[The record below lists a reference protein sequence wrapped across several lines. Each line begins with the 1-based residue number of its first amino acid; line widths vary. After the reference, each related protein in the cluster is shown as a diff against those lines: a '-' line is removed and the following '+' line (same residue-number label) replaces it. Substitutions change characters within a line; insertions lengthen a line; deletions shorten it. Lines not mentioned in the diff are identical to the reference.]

1 MKRTPKTLYA
11 AIVIV
16 ATTAAFLIGCKKDDS
31 TTTAA
36 DTPTANEL
44 ARGEATLAKIMDFK
58 QQVDYYQSYPDV
70 KDGTTMSIDEAIW
83 NIEALF
89 NLTYAYPELS
99 YGRTVTADTVLYL
112 PVSVDNTVLLT
123 DLTVFYGQMYEV
135 ISDIYHGIELD
146 SKQFIILD
154 VEAGDLHGGQQA
166 IKLHSVQGSVKGIP
180 PTPPGPPQQWEPFEE
195 GSDWYYGED
204 GGRRDGTLLYVM
216 DAADTLANM
225 LNAILVPKAPN
236 GQAYIYTEIMMKELP
251 YEIHLS
257 FSHNFYQGEYCEFY
271 MENAEADDKW
281 LNTSQM
287 NFQYYG
293 ERHLVLSVLR
303 DYDDGI
309 QGPVPSNFKFF
320 NVTIEDYHS
329 SSDQDLTIG
338 HHTKAYYGQRET
350 IYYNI
355 IVKDNL

>member
-36 DTPTANEL
+36 DTPTADEL

-89 NLTYAYPELS
+89 NLTYSYPELS
-99 YGRTVTADTVLYL
+99 YGRTVTADTILYL
-112 PVSVDNTVLLT
+112 PLQADNTVLLT
-123 DLTVFYGQMYEV
+123 ELTVFYGQMYEV
-135 ISDIYHGIELD
+135 ISDIYHGIDLD
-146 SKQFIILD
+146 NKQFIILD
-154 VEAGDLHGGQQA
+154 VELGEWQGSQQA
-166 IKLHSVQGSVKGIP
+166 IRLQSIQGSAKGIQP
-180 PTPPGPPQQWEPFEE
+180 PTPQPVVWAPFAYGPAWC
-195 GSDWYYGED
+195 YGED
-204 GGRRDGTLLYVM
+204 GGRTDGSFSFEM

-225 LNAILVPKAPN
+225 LNATLVAKAPV
-236 GQAYIYTEIMMKELP
+236 GQEYIYTEIMMKELP
-251 YEIHLS
+251 YEMHPS
-257 FSHNFYQGEYCEFY
+257 FSHNLYQGEYYEFY
-271 MENAEADDKW
+271 VQDAAEEDKW
-281 LNTSQM
+281 LSTSQM

-293 ERHLVLSVLR
+293 ERHLVLNVLR

-309 QGPVPSNFKFF
+309 QSPVPSNFKFF